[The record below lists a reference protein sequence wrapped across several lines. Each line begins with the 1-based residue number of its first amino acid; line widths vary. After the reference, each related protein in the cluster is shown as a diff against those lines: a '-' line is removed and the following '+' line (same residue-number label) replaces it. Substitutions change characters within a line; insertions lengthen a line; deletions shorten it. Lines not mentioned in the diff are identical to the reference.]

1 MQLVLHRD
9 SYIQKMTVFE
19 GEHRSKID
27 DLKSKSGWK
36 TLLQVAD
43 IETLPHNSTLEERIA
58 EAKQIAD
65 ADGCAEREHP
75 TRNGVMQY

>member
-1 MQLVLHRD
+1 MVLHRD

-19 GEHRSKID
+19 GEHRSDID

-43 IETLPHNSTLEERIA
+43 IEQLPYNLPMEERLA
-58 EAKQIAD
+58 EAQQVAE
-65 ADGCAEREHP
+65 ADGCDEREHP
-75 TRNGVMQY
+75 TRAGVMQY